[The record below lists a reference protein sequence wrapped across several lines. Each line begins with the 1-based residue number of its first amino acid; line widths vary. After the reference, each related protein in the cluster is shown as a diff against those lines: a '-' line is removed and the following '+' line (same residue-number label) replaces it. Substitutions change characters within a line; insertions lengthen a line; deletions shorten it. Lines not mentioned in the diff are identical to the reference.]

1 MLDGESTYVF
11 NGCLGQAYPTIT
23 GTVSVEK
30 LIPNGAQLSSGQV
43 LTWGECTSK
52 DVVNV
57 GDLIEYHGAVTGNS
71 ISAHKVVKVKNY

>member
-1 MLDGESTYVF
+1 MLDGSSTYLF
-11 NGCLGQAYPTIT
+11 NGCLSQAYPTIS

-43 LTWGECTSK
+43 LTWGECTTK
-52 DVVNV
+52 DVINV

-71 ISAHKVVKVKNY
+71 ISAAKVTVVKQ